1 MRAGWLV
8 AFILVLYGASA
19 FVVPTLAPVAINDD
33 FLYARSVEVLREQG
47 ELRIFPESV
56 STLVVQIGWGAA
68 WTAIFGESFG
78 VLRAST
84 VAFSLLAG
92 WAMYGLC
99 RELGVD
105 RTRSAL
111 GTALVVFN
119 PLAYATSFSFMSD
132 SYLTGLVTV
141 SVWCYLRGLRRDE
154 PDARWT
160 TLGSVAAS
168 MAFLVRHAGALVPL
182 GVLTW
187 LLVSRRLR
195 LDRPGLALVARVA
208 LLPLVAVVGHTLWY
222 RSSAGGT
229 SEFSGA
235 VADEIAAAVPG
246 GIATLAHR
254 LLAVEA
260 TYLGLFVLP
269 IAVAAVPR
277 LPGLLRRMP
286 RSGVIAA
293 ALAFGALATTAVH
306 FSPFQNLYPWTPQF
320 LSDYG
325 AGPLDLRGGRQPLV
339 NQTGVRIILVL
350 CALSAIVLVVV
361 LAQRAPRLWERRG
374 SPAGLVAG
382 VLVWQAAGA
391 VGPSIVLRDSVLSF
405 DRYFLPLLPLGV
417 ALALWAVRDVRVV
430 QPAAWAVAALLA
442 VVAVASTRD
451 HLVRQSATW
460 ELAAQAR
467 GDGIAVTQLDAGAA
481 WNGTHAYGLDDPGPG
496 ATNAEEAAEAGAGE
510 PGAVPAAA
518 SPGRGLG
525 RRGASIDDP
534 VLLAPYDVAPWWLDF
549 YTPAI
554 DAEFVVAGDE
564 LDGHEVLR
572 RVEIS
577 SWLHREPTYLYL
589 LRRPPTEP
597 P

>member
-1 MRAGWLV
+1 M
-8 AFILVLYGASA
+8 
-19 FVVPTLAPVAINDD
+19 VPTLAPVAINDD
-33 FLYARSVEVLREQG
+33 FLYARSVEVLRTHG
-47 ELRIFPESV
+47 ELRIFPQTV
-56 STLVVQIGWGAA
+56 STLVLQVGWGAA
-68 WTAIFGESFG
+68 WTAVFGESFG

-132 SYLTGLVTV
+132 SYLTGLVTI
-141 SVWCYLRGLRRDE
+141 SVWCFVRGLRGDE
-154 PDARWT
+154 PDVRWT
-160 TLGSVAAS
+160 VLGSVAAS
-168 MAFLVRHAGALVPL
+168 MAFLVRQAGALVPL

-195 LDRPGLALVARVA
+195 FDRASLALVARVV
-208 LLPLVAVVGHTLWY
+208 LLPSLAVLGHARWL
-222 RSSAGGT
+222 RSSSDGQEHSVDVAG
-229 SEFSGA
+229 EL
-235 VADEIAAAVPG
+235 AASVPG
-246 GIATLAHR
+246 GIATLTHR

-260 TYLGLFVLP
+260 VYLGMFVLP
-269 IAVAAVPR
+269 IAVAVVPR

-286 RSGVIAA
+286 RSGLILV
-293 ALAFGALATTAVH
+293 ALALGVLATTAVH
-306 FSPFQNLYPWTPQF
+306 FSPFQELYPWTPQF
-320 LSDYG
+320 LSNFG
-325 AGPLDLRGGRQPLV
+325 AGPIDLRGGRPPLV
-339 NQTGVRIILVL
+339 RQNGVRLILAL
-350 CALSAIVLVVV
+350 STLSAIVLVVV
-361 LAQRAPRLWERRG
+361 LAPRAPRLWERRG

-417 ALALWAVRDVRVV
+417 ALALWAVRDVRIV
-430 QPAAWAVAALLA
+430 QPAAWAVATLLA

-460 ELAAQAR
+460 ELADRAR
-467 GDGIAVTQLDAGAA
+467 ADGIAVTRLDAGPA
-481 WNGTHAYGLDDPGPG
+481 WNGTHAYGLAPDPTSAGG
-496 ATNAEEAAEAGAGE
+496 VGTGAGR
-510 PGAVPAAA
+510 PDPTIAAA
-518 SPGRGLG
+518 APGRAPA
-525 RRGASIDDP
+525 RREGSIDDP
-534 VLLAPYDVAPWWLDF
+534 VLLAPYDVAPWWIDF

-554 DAEFVVAGDE
+554 DPEYIVAGDH

-572 RVEIS
+572 RVEVS

-589 LRRPPTEP
+589 LRRPPPGP